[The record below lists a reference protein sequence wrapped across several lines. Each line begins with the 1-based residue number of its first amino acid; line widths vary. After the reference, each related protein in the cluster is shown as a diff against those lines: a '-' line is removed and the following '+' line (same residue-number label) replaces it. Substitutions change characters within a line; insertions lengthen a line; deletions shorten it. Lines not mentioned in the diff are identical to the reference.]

1 MIGCTRQSVNKLLGL
16 FTDDGLIRLE
26 RDRIVILDLDGLN
39 RAAHR

>member
-1 MIGCTRQSVNKLLGL
+1 VNKLLGM

-26 RDRIVILDLDGLN
+26 RDRIVILDLDGLL

>member
-1 MIGCTRQSVNKLLGL
+1 VNKLLGL

-39 RAAHR
+39 RTAHR